1 MTERRT
7 VEKSETAKREEE
19 ILAFWRENKTFERS
33 LEKKAPKGEF
43 VFYDGPPFANG
54 LPHIGHLLASSIK
67 DVVGRYK
74 TMRGYHVRRRWG
86 WDTHGLPIE
95 TLVEKKLGLK
105 TKKDILEIG
114 VEKFNATAREMVFG
128 FEREWEKYVERIGRW
143 VDFKNSY
150 KTMDNTF
157 IESVWWALKRL
168 WDKGLL
174 YEGRK
179 VLMYCTHCETP
190 LAKAEIAMDNTYKDI
205 TEEAV
210 TVKFKVKNPAA
221 RGLPENTFILAWTT
235 TPWTLPG
242 NVALAVGGEITYA
255 LSKVGDGHVITA
267 EKLAPKDAAIVKK
280 MAGADLVGLEYEPLF
295 DIKAMQTEKSHRVYA
310 ADFVS
315 TDEGAGIVH
324 TAVMYGE
331 DDFVLGQK
339 EGLPMVQMLNPNGTY
354 LETMPELLRG
364 KYIKDA
370 EKDIKRDLESRGL
383 MFERK
388 NHTHSYPHCYRCGT
402 PLIYNAVASW
412 FINIQEVKS
421 RMVSEN
427 QKVLWVPEHL
437 KNGRF
442 GKIVEGA
449 PDWTISRNRF
459 WASPLPIWKSATG
472 KVMVVGGLDEIK
484 QRVKKSGNQYFVMRH
499 GEAESNVKGIV
510 DGDPSAQNHLT
521 ENGKK
526 DIAEAAGRIRE
537 KNVKKI
543 YASPFLRTRETAE
556 IIRKELQLPESSV
569 VIDERLREVN
579 PGVLDQKPVEEFRG
593 FFKSWAERFVKAP
606 EGGTDYSV
614 MRRRLGEFL
623 LEIDSKERGS
633 NILLVTHESPAFIL
647 SMIAAGETPEQGEK
661 RFASGTETVKNG
673 EILDLRFAH
682 LPWNAEFELDLH
694 RPYTDNLI
702 LIGDDGEEYARIP
715 EVVDCWVESGSMAFA
730 ELHYPFENKAEF
742 ERSAPGDFIT
752 EYIAQTRTWFYYMH
766 AMGVLLFDRQAF
778 KACVSTGTILAA
790 DGEKMS
796 KSKGNYTDPLEN
808 LDRYGADAMR
818 LYLMGAPIM
827 QAEDLR
833 FRDEELRDTHNRT
846 IGILWNTFKFFDLY
860 QKEYDGKTDARKSE
874 HVLDRWVLA
883 RLDETT
889 AEVTMAMDA
898 YDTPATA
905 RAIRAFVDDYSTWYV
920 RRSRDRVKSEWH
932 DKQYCL
938 ATQRE
943 VLLTLSKLIAPIMP
957 FIAESIY
964 RGIEAGG
971 SVHLEAWPEAVSR
984 GGFFSR
990 LFGGVKAGPI
1000 LEEMAGVRAIVSQAL
1015 QARDKAGIKVRQPL
1029 AKLTIKQSFSN
1040 DLLDVIRDEVNV
1052 KGVVVG
1058 QIEGDVE
1065 LDTNLTPELKEEG
1078 FVRDLIRAIQGA
1090 RKEAGLNPGENAQV
1104 TLTASHEVQDL
1115 IAKHTKTISDATHV
1129 TVAFGEAA
1137 NMQKVG
1143 EHEIGL
1149 GIVK

>member
-1 MTERRT
+1 MEG
-7 VEKSETAKREEE
+7 KSETAKREEE

-33 LEKKAPKGEF
+33 LEKPSPKGEF

-105 TKKDILEIG
+105 TKKDILDIG
-114 VEKFNATAREMVFG
+114 VEKFNATAREMVTG
-128 FEREWEKYVERIGRW
+128 FEREWEKYIERIGRW

-168 WDKGLL
+168 WDKELL

-210 TVKFKVKNPAA
+210 TVKFKVKNPTAH
-221 RGLPENTFILAWTT
+221 GLPENTYLLAWTT

-242 NVALAVGGEITYA
+242 NVALAVGNEIAYVA
-255 LSKVGDGHVITA
+255 IDHQGDTLMVA
-267 EKLAPKDAAIVKK
+267 ETLAPKDSKVIKKLPGAA
-280 MAGADLVGLEYEPLF
+280 LVGIEYEPLF
-295 DIKAMQTEKSHRVYA
+295 DIPQMQSEKSHRVYT

-315 TDEGAGIVH
+315 TDEGTGIVH

-331 DDFVLGQK
+331 DDFALGQK

-354 LETMPELLRG
+354 LDIVPELLRG

-370 EKDIKRDLESRGL
+370 EKDIKRDLEARGL

-388 NHTHSYPHCYRCGT
+388 NNTHSYPHCYRCGT

-412 FINIQEVKS
+412 FINIQNVKS
-421 RMVSEN
+421 TMLSEN
-427 QKVLWVPEHL
+427 QKILWVPDHL

-459 WASPLPIWKSATG
+459 WASPLPIWKSKAG
-472 KVMVVGGLDEIK
+472 KVMVVGGLDELK
-484 QRVKKSGNQYFVMRH
+484 QRVKKSGNTYFVMRH
-499 GEAESNVKGIV
+499 GEADTNVKDILNSDV
-510 DGDPSAQNHLT
+510 HAQLHLT
-521 ENGKK
+521 EKGKK
-526 DIAEAAGRIRE
+526 DVEESAKAFTSAPFDLI
-537 KNVKKI
+537 VS
-543 YASPFLRTRETAE
+543 SPFVRTRESAE
-556 IIRKELQLPESSV
+556 V
-569 VIDERLREVN
+569 VARVLGMPKDSILFDERIGEFDLGKDNGISLADWRRKFP
-579 PGVLDQKPVEEFRG
+579 PGL
-593 FFKSWAERFVKAP
+593 ERFTKGP
-606 EGGTDYSV
+606 QGGENDTQVRDRM
-614 MRRRLGEFL
+614 MR
-623 LEIDSKERGS
+623 
-633 NILLVTHESPAFIL
+633 A
-647 SMIAAGETPEQGEK
+647 
-661 RFASGTETVKNG
+661 
-673 EILDLRFAH
+673 ILDLEKKYAGKRILIISHGTPLWMLVCGSRGLSKEESIEVYKEDYPSKGVIKELPFAP

-694 RPYTDNLI
+694 RPYTDNLV
-702 LIGDDGEEYARIP
+702 LVGDDGEEYTRIP
-715 EVVDCWVESGSMAFA
+715 EVVDCWVESGSMPFA

-766 AMGVLLFDRQAF
+766 AMGVLLFGRRAF
-778 KACVSTGTILAA
+778 RACVSTGTILAA

-874 HVLDRWVLA
+874 HVLDRWILA
-883 RLDETT
+883 RLDETV
-889 AEVTMAMDA
+889 AEMTEAMDA
-898 YDTPATA
+898 YDTPRTC

-920 RRSRDRVKSEWH
+920 RRSRERVKSEWH
-932 DKQYCL
+932 DKQYSL
-938 ATQRE
+938 ATQRA
-943 VLLTLSKLIAPIMP
+943 VLLTLAKLIAPIMP

-971 SVHLEAWPEAVSR
+971 SVHLESWPESASR
-984 GGFFSR
+984 GGFFTR
-990 LFGGVKAGPI
+990 LFGGGAKDPI
-1000 LEEMAGVRAIVSQAL
+1000 LDEMAKVRAIVSQAL

-1029 AKLTIKQSFSN
+1029 AKLTIKQSFPN
-1040 DLLDVIRDEVNV
+1040 GLLDVIRDEVNV
-1052 KGVVVG
+1052 KGMVVG
-1058 QIEGDVE
+1058 KIEDDVE

-1090 RKEAGLNPGENAQV
+1090 RKEAGMNPGEEAKV
-1104 TLTASHEVQDL
+1104 VLDTAKDVQDI
-1115 IAKHTKTISDATHV
+1115 IAKHTKDIGETTHTTI
-1129 TVAFGEAA
+1129 AFGTVEGAR
-1137 NMQKVG
+1137 QKIG
-1143 EHEIGL
+1143 EHEIAITL
-1149 GIVK
+1149 ARA